1 MFDSSFFRDASPLLD
16 SRQLQC
22 AETSIF
28 FALRG
33 QHQDGHRFVPAL
45 YAKGLRRFV
54 VERQEPDWAQSCSQ
68 AQFLV
73 CPSPLRCLQDWAAWH
88 RQQFSIPVMG
98 ITGSNAKTIL
108 KEWLGQ
114 CLEGKFRVVKSP
126 KSYNSQIGVPLSVL
140 QLRTEHELAIFEA
153 GISQPGEMQ
162 HLARIIQPN
171 IGLFTN
177 LGSAHDEGFV
187 DRREK
192 LAEKLKLFEHCP
204 VLIYCA
210 DQTALKE
217 MLEEKHWASEKTLLS
232 WGRAADATIPL
243 RQQKLR
249 EEEAMLD
256 LVWQGQALQ
265 FFVPFRNQANLENLS
280 HLIVCLLYLGLSA
293 EEIQEK
299 VKQLSALPMRLAW
312 KAGIRGCY
320 LIDDTYNND
329 FQGLQMALEFMQ
341 QKQIAKK
348 TLILSDLS
356 QTGQALADLYAE
368 VAKLLQQYEG
378 LDEFIGVGPALL
390 AHREQLQK
398 VVKNCHFFAD
408 TKALLEALATGH
420 LFFEQRLILVKG
432 ARSFG
437 LERVVQRLS
446 KRSHDTVL
454 ELNIQALNHNL
465 RQYKRLLRPQ
475 TKLMVMVKAFAYGS
489 DSGQL
494 ARALA
499 YQGVDYLGVAYV
511 DEGVRLRQKGI
522 EQPIMVMNPRD
533 NGFDALVQYRLEP
546 TVYQLSLL
554 HRLGQFLRS
563 NGLGP
568 LSIHLEWD
576 TGMHRLGFEE
586 KDLEELVLA
595 LREYR
600 AELRVV
606 ACFTHLAGADEEG
619 LVAFSRQQIAYFS
632 RCHEAIEQA
641 LGYPIMRHV
650 LNSAGITRFAEEAQF
665 EMVRLG
671 IGLHGIDPNQRI
683 QNQLLPVASF
693 KTQIAQIK
701 SLSPEETVGYNRKG
715 QLQRPSR
722 IATLSVGY
730 ADGYPRAL
738 GNGRAYVLIQ
748 GQIAPTV
755 GNICMDM
762 CFVDVTD
769 IPQAQEGDEVVLFG
783 EGLPIELLAK
793 WLGTIPYEIL
803 TMVSGRIPRIFYEP

>member
-1 MFDSSFFRDASPLLD
+1 
-16 SRQLQC
+16 
-22 AETSIF
+22 
-28 FALRG
+28 
-33 QHQDGHRFVPAL
+33 
-45 YAKGLRRFV
+45 
-54 VERQEPDWAQSCSQ
+54 
-68 AQFLV
+68 
-73 CPSPLRCLQDWAAWH
+73 
-88 RQQFSIPVMG
+88 
-98 ITGSNAKTIL
+98 
-108 KEWLGQ
+108 
-114 CLEGKFRVVKSP
+114 
-126 KSYNSQIGVPLSVL
+126 
-140 QLRTEHELAIFEA
+140 
-153 GISQPGEMQ
+153 
-162 HLARIIQPN
+162 
-171 IGLFTN
+171 
-177 LGSAHDEGFV
+177 
-187 DRREK
+187 
-192 LAEKLKLFEHCP
+192 
-204 VLIYCA
+204 
-210 DQTALKE
+210 
-217 MLEEKHWASEKTLLS
+217 
-232 WGRAADATIPL
+232 
-243 RQQKLR
+243 
-249 EEEAMLD
+249 
-256 LVWQGQALQ
+256 
-265 FFVPFRNQANLENLS
+265 
-280 HLIVCLLYLGLSA
+280 
-293 EEIQEK
+293 
-299 VKQLSALPMRLAW
+299 
-312 KAGIRGCY
+312 
-320 LIDDTYNND
+320 
-329 FQGLQMALEFMQ
+329 
-341 QKQIAKK
+341 
-348 TLILSDLS
+348 
-356 QTGQALADLYAE
+356 
-368 VAKLLQQYEG
+368 
-378 LDEFIGVGPALL
+378 
-390 AHREQLQK
+390 
-398 VVKNCHFFAD
+398 
-408 TKALLEALATGH
+408 
-420 LFFEQRLILVKG
+420 
-432 ARSFG
+432 
-437 LERVVQRLS
+437 
-446 KRSHDTVL
+446 
-454 ELNIQALNHNL
+454 
-465 RQYKRLLRPQ
+465 
-475 TKLMVMVKAFAYGS
+475 
-489 DSGQL
+489 
-494 ARALA
+494 
-499 YQGVDYLGVAYV
+499 
-511 DEGVRLRQKGI
+511 
-522 EQPIMVMNPRD
+522 MVMNPRD